1 MGISKRMHAAF
12 ATLPGMDLQP
22 DVSDY
27 SEYFAHDTA
36 IPALQL
42 TNGELVLNT
51 PKHPVGLGCILDK
64 DYVRSIAVDEVTVTT
79 EG

>member
-1 MGISKRMHAAF
+1 M
-12 ATLPGMDLQP
+12 
-22 DVSDY
+22 
-27 SEYFAHDTA
+27 
-36 IPALQL
+36 QL